1 MTAVIYYSY
10 SGHTKTAAEDKARV
24 LGADLIEVTMKKPF
38 GKLSVFLIGCPKAMG
53 RKPVPID
60 IDGDAGKYD
69 KFAVFMPV
77 WAGHPAPPFN
87 ALLKELP
94 KNAVIDLFLVSA
106 GGKTATEDATKAFIT
121 KMGFT
126 LMSYTNIKA

>member
-1 MTAVIYYSY
+1 MTAVIYYSHT
-10 SGHTKTAAEDKARV
+10 GHTRTAAEDKARV
-24 LGADLIEVTMKKPF
+24 LGVDVFEVTVKKPF
-38 GKLSVFLIGCPKAMG
+38 GKLSAFLVGCPKAMG

-60 IDGDAGKYD
+60 INGDVKKYG

-106 GGKTATEDATKAFIT
+106 GGETAAEAATKAFVT
-121 KMGFT
+121 DMGFT
-126 LMSYTNIKA
+126 LSSCTNIKA